1 MSPEAGLAII
11 TGQVRRT
18 LSLVAARAQ
27 ARLLLD
33 RVQVLG
39 KGGAEAGRRRRWQEG
54 EERRMGKEQRAHH
67 LSLMLGRAMYRRGDL
82 ELV

>member
-39 KGGAEAGRRRRWQEG
+39 RGAAEAGRRRRWQEV

-67 LSLMLGRAMYRRGDL
+67 PPSYWVEQCTAV
-82 ELV
+82 ET